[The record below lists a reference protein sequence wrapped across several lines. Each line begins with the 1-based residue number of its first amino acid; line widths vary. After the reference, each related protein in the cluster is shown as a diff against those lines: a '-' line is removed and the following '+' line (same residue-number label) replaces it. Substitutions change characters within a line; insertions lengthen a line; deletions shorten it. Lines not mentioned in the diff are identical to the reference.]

1 MKAFPSKFRNE
12 RGNDCYNFGMDL
24 RDYFA
29 AEAMKAL
36 INVHGD
42 TGRIVDAD
50 NWVSLH
56 LRAYEHADMMM
67 NIRKEP
73 Q

>member
-1 MKAFPSKFRNE
+1 MKAFPLYQGENCFSQQ
-12 RGNDCYNFGMDL
+12 GMDL

-42 TGRIVDAD
+42 TGRITDAD
-50 NWVSLH
+50 GWVSLH
-56 LRAYEHADMMM
+56 LRAYEHADMMI

>member
-1 MKAFPSKFRNE
+1 MKAFPSTYTFDGRE
-12 RGNDCYNFGMDL
+12 FFDEGMDL

-36 INVHGD
+36 INIHGD
-42 TGRIVDAD
+42 TNRIVDAD
-50 NWVSLH
+50 GWVSLH